1 MLAIFFLY
9 YANKQEDA
17 LTTSHI
23 VLQYEAFGTP
33 ALSSELLGQA
43 WWQWYSS
50 YGVLGSKFDIKV
62 VVYTKDTSLEKIKKQ
77 YPVIEEKNQDY
88 RYVSYENVMLYLK
101 K

>member
-1 MLAIFFLY
+1 M
-9 YANKQEDA
+9 
-17 LTTSHI
+17 
-23 VLQYEAFGTP
+23 V
-33 ALSSELLGQA
+33 
-43 WWQWYSS
+43 QWYSS

-101 K
+101 KIETDDEAYFNGCRADSSCHELDFYDTLHQKLKALKGDN